1 MNSDDHSTEKNA
13 DQSGWLSG
21 KLLIAMPAMPDP
33 RFQRSV
39 IFICSHS
46 PSGAMGLILNRLYG
60 ELNFRGLLEQLNLTL
75 SIGAPNLPIHFGGP
89 VEPGRGFVL
98 HSADYQHEGTVLIDD
113 QFCMTATVEILQDIA
128 NGEGPRRAMLALGYA
143 GWGAGQLDA
152 EMQSNGWLVAE
163 PSQELVFSPAIEN
176 KWDRA
181 LATLGVSPM
190 LLSGDM
196 GHA

>member
-1 MNSDDHSTEKNA
+1 MSVDGDTLGKMTENA
-13 DQSGWLSG
+13 GWLNG
-21 KLLIAMPAMPDP
+21 KLLIAMPSMPDP
-33 RFQRSV
+33 RFHRTV

-60 ELNFRGLLEQLNLTL
+60 ELNFRGLLEQLNLSL

-98 HSADYQHEGTVLIDD
+98 HSAEYQHEGTVLIDD
-113 QFCMTATVEILQDIA
+113 HFCMTATVEILQDIA
-128 NGEGPRRAMLALGYA
+128 NGEGPRQAMLALGYA
-143 GWGAGQLDA
+143 GWGAGQLDM

-163 PSQELVFSPAIEN
+163 PSTELVFSPAIEN

-181 LATLGVSPM
+181 LAILGVSPM
-190 LLSGDM
+190 LLSVEM